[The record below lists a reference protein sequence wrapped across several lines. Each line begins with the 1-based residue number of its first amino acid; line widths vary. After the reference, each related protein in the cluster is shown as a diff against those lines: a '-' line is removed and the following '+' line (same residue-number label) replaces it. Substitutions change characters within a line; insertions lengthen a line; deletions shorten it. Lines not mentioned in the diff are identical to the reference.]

1 MPPANDGTVKSTALP
16 WKLIVGVLLI
26 MLGWLLNALLPA
38 VQDRVGMQDAGATL
52 RTEVAQLKAD
62 AKEYVRRQEFE
73 QYTKGL
79 DQRLQSIER
88 SLEKIDRKLDR

>member
-1 MPPANDGTVKSTALP
+1 MPPANDGTVKSSTLP
-16 WKLIVGVLLI
+16 WKLIVGMLLV

-38 VQDRVGMQDAGATL
+38 VQDRVSIQDTGATL

-62 AKEYVRRQEFE
+62 GKEYVRRQEFE

-79 DQRLQSIER
+79 DQRLQSIEKA
-88 SLEKIDRKLDR
+88 LEKIDRKLDR